1 MTGETLRE
9 WTPLHIACWGT
20 VKPQYD
26 REIVEA
32 ILVAALK
39 AGKDT
44 EQAVRAAKDA
54 QSGETPL
61 DLAKQRRENVEAN
74 PPKPGADDKDWLDE
88 KCASRSHIVVP
99 VATHALGCLDPARA
113 PRASSDCVHSLICSR
128 TPHCHRRKLDKIIEW
143 IEKGL
148 PAGS

>member
-1 MTGETLRE
+1 MPGATLRA

-32 ILVAALK
+32 ILMAALK

-61 DLAKQRRENVEAN
+61 DLAKQRRENLEKN
-74 PPKPGADDKDWLDE
+74 PPKPGADDKDYLDE
-88 KCASRSHIVVP
+88 KCASRSHTVVP
-99 VATHALGCLDPARA
+99 VAWRSWPGLVPLPARSGPA
-113 PRASSDCVHSLICSR
+113 PTAASPFSSP
-128 TPHCHRRKLDKIIEW
+128 TFP
-143 IEKGL
+143 
-148 PAGS
+148 PAPQAQAR

>member
-54 QSGETPL
+54 QNGETPL

-88 KCASRSHIVVP
+88 KCASRSHTVVP
-99 VATHALGCLDPARA
+99 VATHALGCLVPG
-113 PRASSDCVHSLICSR
+113 PGASGQL
-128 TPHCHRRKLDKIIEW
+128 
-143 IEKGL
+143 
-148 PAGS
+148 

>member
-1 MTGETLRE
+1 MAGATLRA

-88 KCASRSHIVVP
+88 KRASRSHRVIP
-99 VATHALGCLDPARA
+99 LRPRTLTHTR
-113 PRASSDCVHSLICSR
+113 
-128 TPHCHRRKLDKIIEW
+128 
-143 IEKGL
+143 
-148 PAGS
+148 